1 MLEFNAE
8 NLEELEIEAA
18 ARAHEVSVE
27 VTKGVIKALE
37 NNVDKVVIGVLAT
50 LDLDLSVDKEG
61 YLEALETNLVRCE
74 ESEEFELCKTTDG
87 IEILKWFFDCIIS
100 SSTSRNRYLLKLTE
114 TVSFNL
120 LSKPCLVIRS

>member
-27 VTKGVIKALE
+27 VTKGVIKSLE

-74 ESEEFELCKTTDG
+74 ESEEFELCKES
-87 IEILKWFFDCIIS
+87 IKWIKKLK
-100 SSTSRNRYLLKLTE
+100 E
-114 TVSFNL
+114 
-120 LSKPCLVIRS
+120 

>member
-50 LDLDLSVDKEG
+50 VDLDLSVDKEG

-74 ESEEFELCKTTDG
+74 ESEEFELCKES
-87 IEILKWFFDCIIS
+87 IKWIKKLK
-100 SSTSRNRYLLKLTE
+100 E
-114 TVSFNL
+114 
-120 LSKPCLVIRS
+120 